1 MKPLQVFL
9 RALWRDAEKIEA
21 LKLEVISSYDE
32 WRSHVAVS
40 QRRMLEIS
48 KLELQLV
55 PSHHGAF
62 DLVGFCYVCKKHVPF
77 YVDFEYSYEVN
88 GVLTPNWREKLACPN
103 CRLNNRMRAAVQIFE
118 QEFRPRVG
126 SRIYLAEQT
135 TPLHDWFYRNY
146 PGTIG
151 SEYIGQSVPFGR
163 TDVKGIRNESLT
175 KLSFEGGQFD
185 FILSFDVFEHIPA
198 YKKALSECYRCLA
211 QGGTLGFTV
220 PFRKN
225 SESHLVRASIDGKG
239 RIHHLL
245 PPEYHG
251 DPLNKDGCLCFQT
264 FGWQLVDELKEVGF
278 SNVAALIYW
287 SRALGYLGGEQIVFK
302 AQKR

>member
-1 MKPLQVFL
+1 MKPLQDFF
-9 RALWRDAEKIEA
+9 RSLWSDAEKIPT
-21 LKLEVISSYDE
+21 LKLEVISSYEE
-32 WRSHVAVS
+32 WRSHVAIS

-48 KLELQLV
+48 RLELQLV

-62 DLVGFCYVCKKHVPF
+62 DLVGFCYVCKKHVRF

-118 QEFRPRVG
+118 QEFKPRVA
-126 SRIYLAEQT
+126 SRIYIAEQT
-135 TPLHDWFYRNY
+135 TPLHDWLYRNY

-163 TDVKGIRNESLT
+163 TDAKGIRNESLT
-175 KLSFEGGQFD
+175 KLSFEAGHFD
-185 FILSFDVFEHIPA
+185 FILSFDVFEHIPD

-211 QGGTLGFTV
+211 QGGTLCFTV
-220 PFRKN
+220 PFLKN
-225 SESHLVRASIDGKG
+225 SESHLVRASMDGKG

-278 SNVAALIYW
+278 TNVSALLYW
-287 SRALGYLGGEQIVFK
+287 SRDLGYLGGEQIVFK